1 LLDCACTLIILQNS
15 YKDCSY
21 RCRGQPC
28 FNSFRTLLTKPL
40 SKSIRG
46 IAHAC
51 ICIKEAPYS
60 SHNNFI
66 HLYLLDHMPSFH
78 LDMIFSENR
87 YFSGKQSTHVIFSY
101 SPDTTRDGLVITSAP
116 SALYIVIKTNCIW
129 APSKTIY
136 ALWCSKVLKYI
147 TV

>member
-1 LLDCACTLIILQNS
+1 MNTTVIDVEDNPDLT
-15 YKDCSY
+15 Y
-21 RCRGQPC
+21 
-28 FNSFRTLLTKPL
+28 SFLSLLTKPL

-51 ICIKEAPYS
+51 ICIKEAPYI
-60 SHNNFI
+60 SHHNCI

-87 YFSGKQSTHVIFSY
+87 YFSGQQSTHVIFSY
-101 SPDTTRDGLVITSAP
+101 FPDTTRDGLVITSGLP
-116 SALYIVIKTNCIW
+116 VLSIVIKTNCIW
-129 APSKTIY
+129 ASSKTIY